1 MKCLLIYD
9 IPDDGLRTKVA
20 DVCLDY
26 GLRRIQYSSFL
37 GELSHNRQGEIL
49 LKLKRRIGKKE
60 ANVQLF
66 PLCEKDLALRR
77 EIVVSPNVTEQDGQD
92 RAG

>member
-1 MKCLLIYD
+1 VKCLLIYD